1 MFFDKAHLLKRLKM
15 DLGIYSITLPVSD
28 TELYQDVIVDTTIP
42 EFSIYCPYEYEML
55 ADLNEL
61 RISDRY
67 RSDDSNLISN
77 EYQIPDIFPNQRILG
92 VNNIKPYIEFNGM
105 TMTSNYETIDSYQ
118 TLATGQTLA
127 NLSSAM
133 IPPQT
138 FKFFPPN
145 TFKIYNQ
152 VLYNNKVYID
162 LIYTHSPE
170 LFTIPESARSS
181 FYKLALLDAKIYL
194 WNQLR
199 YYTTIQTAYGQ
210 MELKIDSWEGAESER
225 NDLLKEWDENY
236 HLDSVPAIWYI

>member
-1 MFFDKAHLLKRLKM
+1 MFYDKAHLLKKLKM

-28 TELYQDVIVDTTIP
+28 IELYQDVIVDKTIP
-42 EFSIYCPYEYEML
+42 EFSIYW
-55 ADLNEL
+55 
-61 RISDRY
+61 
-67 RSDDSNLISN
+67 SDDSNLISN
-77 EYQIPDIFPNQRILG
+77 EYLIPDIFPKQRILG
-92 VNNIKPYIEFNGM
+92 INNIKPYIEYNGM

-118 TLATGQTLA
+118 VLATGQTLA

-162 LIYTHSPE
+162 ITYTHSPE
-170 LFTIPESARSS
+170 LFTIPDTARSS
-181 FYKLALLDAKIYL
+181 FYKLALLDAKMYL
-194 WNQLR
+194 WNHLR
-199 YYTTIQTAYGQ
+199 YFTTIQTAYGQ
-210 MELKIDSWEGAESER
+210 MELKVDSWENAESER
-225 NDLLKEWDENY
+225 ADLLSERADLLNNWDENY